1 VHIISKRILIDF
13 WHRHGGS
20 KAALERWYRIA
31 EKARWRC
38 FADIRKT
45 FNSADYFEK
54 GDKIYFIFNVG
65 GNNIR
70 VIAGF
75 NYQTQTMFI
84 KAVMTHSEYSKE
96 SWKNKL

>member
-1 VHIISKRILIDF
+1 MAID
-13 WHRHGGS
+13 
-20 KAALERWYRIA
+20 RWYHIA

-38 FADIRKT
+38 FADMRRT
-45 FNSADYFEK
+45 FNGTDQFQK

-84 KAVMTHSEYSKE
+84 KAVLTHSDYSKE
-96 SWKNKL
+96 TWKNTL